1 MSYVMVWLLI
11 VKYFAAQKKNM
22 EVLDET
28 NMNKSFCNIVNI
40 YIKKKFI
47 KIFEEYI

>member
-11 VKYFAAQKKNM
+11 VKYFAAQKNKNKYNM

-28 NMNKSFCNIVNI
+28 NMNKSFYNIVNI
-40 YIKKKFI
+40 Y
-47 KIFEEYI
+47 E